1 MTLAFD
7 QMQNSRRQGD
17 AGMGIAIAWFTKHGY
32 CVSIPLTDSQD
43 YDLVIERDN
52 QFSSVQVRT
61 TYYTKPNGIYQLNL
75 RVSGGNRSG
84 TGKTKHID
92 PDVVDYLFAVTNDGE
107 MYLIPTGA
115 IEARSILSLGA
126 KCDPFRVN
134 L

>member
-61 TYYTKPNGIYQLNL
+61 TYYKKPNGIYQLNL
-75 RVSGGNRSG
+75 RVSGGNRIALVQARPSIS
-84 TGKTKHID
+84 TQ
-92 PDVVDYLFAVTNDGE
+92 
-107 MYLIPTGA
+107 MWLITCLP
-115 IEARSILSLGA
+115 
-126 KCDPFRVN
+126 
-134 L
+134 